1 MRTKALNKQDAKSA
15 ANYLRDWAAYLE
27 SLSSSAIF
35 AVTSDGIQCTVQLPT
50 GDQFAVDGPDAF
62 EAIKNLIIELPG
74 KMGAPPVADTID
86 QKSAVPTR
94 TSPPSKHG
102 AEEIMRHQEETLH
115 KSSLTKSRQETI
127 GVTSKKS
134 LHATVINLAVQRNES
149 VAVVARE
156 LVLEGFRSL
165 EKEMLTISPTKLL
178 ETYEKKARDYDGD
191 ATEQWMVRID
201 KKLAIKLKLTAK
213 EYEKS
218 ASQVVA
224 ACLSNALVP
233 HYAMVPHSAAA
244 ELTAALA
251 TLALIKGPQVT
262 PLAAKVGLG
271 KQRSLL
277 SRILSGGVEAPG
289 IILDRLATALG
300 HSRSALQGAMR
311 DNFSNRSIPAFK
323 AENGK
328 PQIESTPMQWEAAVK
343 ELALP
348 STEEAQLLSLKD

>member
-1 MRTKALNKQDAKSA
+1 MRTKALNRQDAVTAS
-15 ANYLRDWAAYLE
+15 NHLRDWAAYLD
-27 SLSSSAIF
+27 SLSSSATF

-50 GDQFAVDGPDAF
+50 GDQLAVGGQNAF
-62 EAIKNLIIELPG
+62 EAVRKLIVELPG
-74 KMGAPPVADTID
+74 KMEAPPAADIIG
-86 QKSAVPTR
+86 QKTR
-94 TSPPSKHG
+94 VSTRASTPSKHG
-102 AEEIMRHQEETLH
+102 AEEIMHHQEDALH

-134 LHATVINLAVQRNES
+134 LHATVIDLATRRNEP

-165 EKEMLTISPTKLL
+165 EKQMLTISPTKLL
-178 ETYEKKARDYDGD
+178 ETYEKKAKEYDGE

-224 ACLSNALVP
+224 ACLSNALV
-233 HYAMVPHSAAA
+233 HHCATATSLAAT
-244 ELTAALA
+244 ELTATLA
-251 TLALIKGPQVT
+251 TLAAIKGPKVA
-262 PLAAKVGLG
+262 PLAEKVGLG

-277 SRILSGGVEAPG
+277 SRILAGGVEAPG

-300 HSRSALQGAMR
+300 HSSSALQGAMR
-311 DNFSNRSIPAFK
+311 NNFSNRSIPAFK

-348 STEEAQLLSLKD
+348 SAEEAQLLSLKD